1 MVDGPSIPSLMIA
14 VVLAPTL
21 LAGCLGDDLPEL
33 PDQLRVRDADLPG
46 LTMYLNV
53 TEEDGRFRVYA
64 VTVNEGDQT
73 YYISR
78 TANQGEVAQ
87 RAPWLSAVRD
97 TNETL
102 EASPGIHLESDA
114 IGLEYHEFEPGHS
127 EIFQERWPRLGQ
139 QALDGSRLYLWEVG
153 FHAAFEIRGESA
165 DLSVT
170 LPLDPADTDD
180 GNETGKN
187 EAEGEDARDLR

>member
-1 MVDGPSIPSLMIA
+1 MAGTPITRC
-14 VVLAPTL
+14 VVVAILLAPTL

-97 TNETL
+97 ANETRV
-102 EASPGIHLESDA
+102 ASPGIHLESDA
-114 IGLEYHEFEPGHS
+114 IGLEYHEFEPGHW
-127 EIFQERWPRLGQ
+127 EVFQERWPRLGQ

-170 LPLDPADTDD
+170 LPLDPADTDG

-187 EAEGEDARDLR
+187 GADGEDARDLR